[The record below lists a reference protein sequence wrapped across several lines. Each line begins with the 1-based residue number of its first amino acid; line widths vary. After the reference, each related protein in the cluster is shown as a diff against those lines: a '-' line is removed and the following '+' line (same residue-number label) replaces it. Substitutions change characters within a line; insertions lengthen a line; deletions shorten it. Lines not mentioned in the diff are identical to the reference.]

1 MAYGI
6 RKPFE
11 MVERAFDFVS
21 SISADIEN
29 HWRKSGT
36 TELISFL
43 SVILSGNEELSST
56 DLRGKLEGRAVVR

>member
-1 MAYGI
+1 
-6 RKPFE
+6 

-36 TELISFL
+36 TDLISFL
-43 SVILSGNEELSST
+43 SVLRSGKLELSST
-56 DLRGKLEGRAVVR
+56 DLRGRLEGRVVEK

>member
-1 MAYGI
+1 MGYGI
-6 RKPFE
+6 RRRFE

-43 SVILSGNEELSST
+43 PVIRSGGEELSST
-56 DLRGKLEGRAVVR
+56 DLRG